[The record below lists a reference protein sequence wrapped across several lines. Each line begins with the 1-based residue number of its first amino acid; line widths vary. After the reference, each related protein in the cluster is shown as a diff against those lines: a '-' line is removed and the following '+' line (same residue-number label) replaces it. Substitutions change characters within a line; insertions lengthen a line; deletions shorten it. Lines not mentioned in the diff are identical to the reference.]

1 MTLRSILDTLR
12 SVPTRWRHRGHPAAF
27 RPRLEPLD
35 GRVLP
40 SFTPL
45 ASYDAGATAVIAA
58 DFNND
63 DVADLALDSGEVLL
77 GHGDGTFDS
86 PTQSGGAGSIAVGDL
101 DGDGNLD
108 LVLPGIHDV
117 YVLLGNG
124 DGTLADP
131 TVVNV
136 LHPAGDVGLASVAV
150 GDFDGNGLPDLGVV
164 SITEFV
170 GGYDEYGDPIY
181 C

>member
-1 MTLRSILDTLR
+1 MTLRSILNALR

-27 RPRLEPLD
+27 RPQLEPLD

-45 ASYDAGATAVIAA
+45 ASYDAGASAEIAA

-86 PTQSGGAGSIAVGDL
+86 PTRSGGDDSM
-101 DGDGNLD
+101 
-108 LVLPGIHDV
+108 
-117 YVLLGNG
+117 
-124 DGTLADP
+124 
-131 TVVNV
+131 
-136 LHPAGDVGLASVAV
+136 
-150 GDFDGNGLPDLGVV
+150 
-164 SITEFV
+164 EV
-170 GGYDEYGDPIY
+170 GGLVGVGHLDQMLT
-181 C
+181 